1 MKKVNIFYLI
11 FILFF
16 LIPLLPKALIAQEAD
31 KSISVT
37 VDGAPVSFDVQPVSK
52 NNRTLVPFRA
62 LAEALDINVDWNSSN
77 QKIIATNS
85 STIIDLQ
92 IGNKNALNNNQ
103 PIELDMEPI
112 LLNGR
117 ALVPLRFFSEAFG
130 CEVSWDPILSKVSI
144 LSALKDIKVIG
155 YYALGDKNTSSW
167 TNLFQAP
174 YPQST
179 AGNTDLIKNLALG
192 WYSLDRNGNIL
203 THSTTGWQR
212 PSSWEMVLLN
222 ARQYGLKSE
231 MVIHVTDK
239 DSTISNFIANNTA
252 IDNLLN
258 QILGE
263 ARLYSGV
270 NLDFEG
276 LGWNESNEELALTK
290 TNFTNFIT
298 KLSQHL
304 KMANLKLTL
313 TLHAPNSAYKG
324 YDFQALGQIAD
335 EIIIMAY
342 DYGQNPEPLSL
353 VGQAIEMALNQVPSD
368 KLVLGISLPNETPE
382 SIKDKITLAKNKR
395 LKGIALWR
403 LGLISEEMFKTMRT
417 TLNSQFMHIR

>member
-144 LSALKDIKVIG
+144 LSALKEIKVIG
-155 YYALGDKNTSSW
+155 FYALGDKNTSSW

-222 ARQYGLKSE
+222 ARQYGL
-231 MVIHVTDK
+231 
-239 DSTISNFIANNTA
+239 
-252 IDNLLN
+252 
-258 QILGE
+258 
-263 ARLYSGV
+263 
-270 NLDFEG
+270 
-276 LGWNESNEELALTK
+276 
-290 TNFTNFIT
+290 
-298 KLSQHL
+298 
-304 KMANLKLTL
+304 
-313 TLHAPNSAYKG
+313 
-324 YDFQALGQIAD
+324 
-335 EIIIMAY
+335 
-342 DYGQNPEPLSL
+342 
-353 VGQAIEMALNQVPSD
+353 
-368 KLVLGISLPNETPE
+368 
-382 SIKDKITLAKNKR
+382 
-395 LKGIALWR
+395 
-403 LGLISEEMFKTMRT
+403 
-417 TLNSQFMHIR
+417 

>member
-1 MKKVNIFYLI
+1 
-11 FILFF
+11 
-16 LIPLLPKALIAQEAD
+16 
-31 KSISVT
+31 
-37 VDGAPVSFDVQPVSK
+37 
-52 NNRTLVPFRA
+52 
-62 LAEALDINVDWNSSN
+62 
-77 QKIIATNS
+77 
-85 STIIDLQ
+85 
-92 IGNKNALNNNQ
+92 
-103 PIELDMEPI
+103 
-112 LLNGR
+112 
-117 ALVPLRFFSEAFG
+117 
-130 CEVSWDPILSKVSI
+130 
-144 LSALKDIKVIG
+144 
-155 YYALGDKNTSSW
+155 
-167 TNLFQAP
+167 
-174 YPQST
+174 
-179 AGNTDLIKNLALG
+179 
-192 WYSLDRNGNIL
+192 
-203 THSTTGWQR
+203 
-212 PSSWEMVLLN
+212 
-222 ARQYGLKSE
+222 